1 MNNLSQI
8 LNSATMGQP
17 RRLASADR
25 LDGCGVLFSWRTV
38 WGNAARGVGGIQT
51 SAKSRHT
58 AQPREH
64 RLGVPNASNFSRLPL
79 AH

>member
-17 RRLASADR
+17 RRLR
-25 LDGCGVLFSWRTV
+25 PLDGCGVLFSWRTV